1 MCAYSDNGSCGKNII
16 GFGVDHSSSVY
27 IDNKNR
33 NILVLGEEPTQGL
46 DNTTIT
52 ADAKYPFNFI
62 KLEFALRV
70 VLSMHYN
77 FSKSFLFINAS
88 KLYRFKAKGS
98 KIKPYSLSLGN
109 ISRDFKSCK
118 SSFC

>member
-1 MCAYSDNGSCGKNII
+1 M
-16 GFGVDHSSSVY
+16 Y

-46 DNTTIT
+46 DNTTLT

-88 KLYRFKAKGS
+88 KLYRFKAKGW

>member
-52 ADAKYPFNFI
+52 ADAKYPFSFI

-98 KIKPYSLSLGN
+98 KIKP
-109 ISRDFKSCK
+109 
-118 SSFC
+118 